1 MTVTEAATETKPVAA
16 APTPKRRPGLNP
28 DTLALSAMFVALF
41 AFAAAIIGVGVA
53 FRAIDEHQAIVAA
66 SGTGGSAA
74 TTVQVSLS
82 EFMIMPKPLSAP
94 VGSTLEVVNDGTV
107 EHNLSVGGLTT
118 PNLASGERAELDIG
132 GLAPGTYPVT
142 CAIPGHKEAGMET
155 TLTIG

>member
-1 MTVTEAATETKPVAA
+1 MTVTEASTKTEPVAA
-16 APTPKRRPGLNP
+16 ASTAKRRPGLNT

-41 AFAAAIIGVGVA
+41 AFAAAIIAVGVA
-53 FRAIDEHQAIVAA
+53 FRAVDEHEAIVAA
-66 SGTGGSAA
+66 SGTGGSVAS
-74 TTVQVSLS
+74 TVQVSLS

-94 VGSTLEVVNDGTV
+94 AGSTLEVVNDGSV

-118 PNLASGERAELDIG
+118 PNLAAGERAALDIG
-132 GLAPGTYPVT
+132 GLAPGTYSVT